1 MNGQW
6 SLFSYDTER
15 NVWYQEDD
23 FRALGF
29 GRVNDELFAVNERT
43 GELVAMM
50 GTMGEMEDD
59 FTWEAEFG
67 LFGTDWREK
76 KYLSRFDLRMYLEE
90 GGMARLE
97 IQYDS
102 SGVWEKMPEI
112 RGRSRRSF
120 VIPVIPRRCDH
131 LRFRLIGTGEMRLY
145 SLSRILEVSTDG

>member
-1 MNGQW
+1 MELQEEKTIAEILQELLESRQYTKLRQTIAEMNTT
-6 SLFSYDTER
+6 DI
-15 NVWYQEDD
+15 
-23 FRALGF
+23 A
-29 GRVNDELFAVNERT
+29 A
-43 GELVAMM
+43 A
-50 GTMGEMEDD
+50 MGEMEDD

-90 GGMARLE
+90 GGSARLE